1 MAYERA
7 AGHAAVFKHFAV
19 DEADRPEQS
28 CYQYAPVFPVRLGD
42 GKAVIKRTTGPAS
55 AAAAIARWVAALAG
69 QGVGVVT
76 PLPLPMDN
84 PAQVGDRFWV
94 AYSWVGG
101 RPYTGS
107 AHDVAAAG
115 DLLGR
120 IHAARPAA
128 DGHEDGMPEFGWP
141 DHDAASVEEDVTGL
155 RQVLGKHAPDLLDE
169 VMARMEPWL
178 ESFMARTLPPVRDGG
193 LPRAAVSMDF
203 KANNLVYAE
212 DAPVL
217 VDPDN
222 AEYAPRVL
230 DLALAALLFHN
241 ETATGPPRLFTTGEW
256 TAFSSAYRRH
266 VRLTE
271 AELAVWP
278 VAVRYMLL
286 EWGVWTLIDAAEWN
300 DWDDPRTRAFL
311 RDLATV
317 DVDRFPL
324 R

>member
-1 MAYERA
+1 MAYEQA
-7 AGHAAVFKHFAV
+7 AGYADVFKHFAV
-19 DEADRPEQS
+19 DEADRPKQS
-28 CYQYAPVFPVRLGD
+28 CYPYAPVFPVRLNG
-42 GKAVIKRTTGPAS
+42 GKAVIKRTTGPAT
-55 AAAAIARWVAALAG
+55 AAAAIARWVEALAG
-69 QGVGVVT
+69 QGAGVVT
-76 PLPLPMDN
+76 PLPLPVDN
-84 PAQVGDRFWV
+84 PARVGDRFWV
-94 AYSWVGG
+94 AYPWVGG

-120 IHAARPAA
+120 IHAARPAV
-128 DGHEDGMPEFGWP
+128 DDLPEFGWP

-155 RQVLGKHAPDLLDE
+155 RQVLGEHAPDLRDE

-203 KANNLVYAE
+203 KANNLVYAGG
-212 DAPVL
+212 APVL

-222 AEYAPRVL
+222 AECAPRVL

-241 ETATGPPRLFTTGEW
+241 EMATAPPRLFTAGEW
-256 TAFSSAYRRH
+256 SAFSSAYRRH

-286 EWGVWTLIDAAEWN
+286 EWGVWTLIDADEWN
-300 DWDDPRTRAFL
+300 DPDAPRQRGFL

-317 DVDRFPL
+317 DADRFPL